1 MEPLTLSD
9 GTYLPKG
16 TFIAVAA
23 ASPPLDPEV
32 TPDPETF
39 DAFRSYRKRLEP
51 GESTRHQYGMVDKDH
66 MHFGHGKHVCPG
78 RFLAVNEL
86 KLILGFFLLNYNLKY
101 PEGKGRP
108 VNKTVDEFIFADPT
122 ATVLIKK
129 RKDRNMAV
137 PELTS

>member
-23 ASPPLDPEV
+23 ASTLLDLEV

-51 GESTRHQYGMVDKDH
+51 GESAHHQYATMDKDH

-86 KLILGFFLLNYNLKY
+86 ELILGCFLLNYDLKY
-101 PEGKGRP
+101 PE
-108 VNKTVDEFIFADPT
+108 
-122 ATVLIKK
+122 
-129 RKDRNMAV
+129 
-137 PELTS
+137 